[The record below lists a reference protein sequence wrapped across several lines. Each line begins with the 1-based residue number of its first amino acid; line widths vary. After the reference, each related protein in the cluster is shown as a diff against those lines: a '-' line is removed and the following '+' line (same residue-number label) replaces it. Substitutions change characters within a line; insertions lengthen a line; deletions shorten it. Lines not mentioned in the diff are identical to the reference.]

1 MFNSVLSKLFSRA
14 GTLADDVARGAGKV
28 ATNSLDDILGG
39 VARKAGAV
47 VKNASTDSLDDLISK
62 AGSYLSKHTDDNASK
77 VADKLT
83 DRLGLAFSEGDVPVS
98 KLVRLKEY
106 QPRTT
111 ASGAGTTKSVFEKGY
126 QEGMVDQPIVVRK
139 VGDDFQVLGGHSRT
153 MGLEQRAKAGL
164 DNPKSIKAR
173 IYQDITDD
181 EAKQISRGANQGG
194 QYESTLDMAK
204 SIAESKRSGLE
215 PQVKR
220 NNIKRGTGFD
230 DYNYAWGAIEH
241 NPKMQAVIN
250 ENLDFSPDTL
260 IATSRNARNRGMD
273 QDKFMSVVERL
284 YDADKLSKKNVDNVV
299 NLMTGKIKSLKI
311 KDAQST
317 LFSDDVGRAIDAV
330 DLLSD
335 FENISTDIK
344 SKMNAIKKV
353 QGLDDMS
360 NDVVTALSDQTAKL
374 EEKLK
379 NIQDEILSR
388 YNDRV
393 AKQPTPSAKPV
404 FGSLPPQIDE
414 EKIAEAIP
422 LSDNQAGLFGDIE
435 AKTLTNPTSQPKAK
449 RLAQVQAGSDNS
461 PSHVPVFEIN
471 QYWDRGSVPVHNLTP
486 EPAEVIKQIRH
497 YLPQVRESDIQEL
510 PSHMLKRSQAQV
522 VKPRKTEALAIKT
535 AVDSLPDIASLKKM
549 SNQELLDF
557 VGGWR
562 KSVPYNILARG
573 LANTI
578 NQKKPD
584 KNS

>member
-1 MFNSVLSKLFSRA
+1 MFNSVLSKLFSKA
-14 GTLADDVARGAGKV
+14 GTLADDVALGVGRVAANHLDDLLGGAVRQVSKVAKKV
-28 ATNSLDDILGG
+28 ATDD
-39 VARKAGAV
+39 
-47 VKNASTDSLDDLISK
+47 LDDLISK
-62 AGSYLSKHTDDNASK
+62 AGSYLSKSVDDNAEK

-98 KLVRLKEY
+98 RLVRLKEY

-111 ASGAGTTKSVFEKGY
+111 ASGAGTTKSVLEKGY

-164 DNPKSIKAR
+164 DNPESIKAR

-220 NNIKRGTGFD
+220 NNIKRGTDFD
-230 DYNYAWGAIEH
+230 DYSYAWDAIER
-241 NPKMQAVIN
+241 NPKMQSVIN
-250 ENLDFSPDTL
+250 ENMDFSPDTL

-273 QDKFMSVVERL
+273 QDKFMNVVERL

-299 NLMTGKIKSLKI
+299 NLMTGKLKSLKI

-317 LFSDDVGRAIDAV
+317 LFGDDVGRAIDAV

-360 NDVVTALSDQTAKL
+360 NDVVTALGDQTAKL

-393 AKQPTPSAKPV
+393 AKQSVPSTKPV

-414 EKIAEAIP
+414 EKLAEAIP
-422 LSDNQAGLFGDIE
+422 LADNQAGLFGDIE
-435 AKTLTNPTSQPKAK
+435 SKPATNLTSQPKAK
-449 RLAQVQAGSDNS
+449 RRARVQAESDNS
-461 PSHVPVFEIN
+461 PDKIPVFEIN
-471 QYWDRGSVPVHNLTP
+471 QYWDRGDVPVHNLTP
-486 EPAEVIKQIRH
+486 EPAEIIKQVRH

-510 PSHMLKRSQAQV
+510 PNHMLKRSQAQV
-522 VKPRKTEALAIKT
+522 IKPRGTEALAIKT
-535 AVDSLPDIASLKKM
+535 AVDSLPDAASLKKM

-557 VGGWR
+557 VSNWR
-562 KSVPYNILARG
+562 KSAPYNILARG

-578 NQKKPD
+578 NQKKTN
-584 KNS
+584 KKH

>member
-1 MFNSVLSKLFSRA
+1 MLNSVLSKLFSGA
-14 GTLADDVARGAGKV
+14 GNLADDAVRSIGKTATNHLDDLLGSVARGA
-28 ATNSLDDILGG
+28 T
-39 VARKAGAV
+39 KA
-47 VKNASTDSLDDLISK
+47 VKKAADNDLDDLLSK
-62 AGSYLSKHTDDNASK
+62 AGNYLSKHADDNASK
-77 VADKLT
+77 LADSLT

-164 DNPKSIKAR
+164 DNPESIKAR

-220 NNIKRGTGFD
+220 NNIKRGTDFD
-230 DYNYAWGAIEH
+230 DYSYAWDAIEH

-250 ENLDFSPDTL
+250 ENMDFSPDIL
-260 IATSRNARNRGMD
+260 IATSRNARNRGMN
-273 QDKFMSVVERL
+273 QDKFMSVVEGL
-284 YDADKLSKKNVDNVV
+284 YNADKLSKKNVDNVV
-299 NLMTGKIKSLKI
+299 NLMTGKLKSLKI

-317 LFSDDVGRAIDAV
+317 LFGDDVGRAIDAV

-335 FENISTDIK
+335 FENISGDIK

-360 NDVVTALSDQTAKL
+360 DEVVTALSDQTAKL
-374 EEKLK
+374 EDKLK

-393 AKQPTPSAKPV
+393 ASSAKQASAPT

-414 EKIAEAIP
+414 EKLAEAIP
-422 LSDNQAGLFGDIE
+422 VSDSQAGLFGDLE
-435 AKTLTNPTSQPKAK
+435 PKTASNTTSKSKPQRRA
-449 RLAQVQAGSDNS
+449 RVQAESDNGT
-461 PSHVPVFEIN
+461 HQVPVMEIN

-486 EPAEVIKQIRH
+486 EPTEIIKQIRH

-510 PSHMLKRSQAQV
+510 PNHMLTRSKPQV
-522 VKPRKTEALAIKT
+522 IKPKKTEALALKT
-535 AVDSLPDIASLKKM
+535 AVDNLPDVTQLKKM

-557 VGGWR
+557 VKNWR
-562 KSVPYNILARG
+562 KSTPYNILTMG
-573 LANTI
+573 LTRTI
-578 NQKKPD
+578 NQKQKD
-584 KNS
+584 NN